1 MRPQRRP
8 RPTPITAIFLA
19 GCVLLAACGGSEEAG
34 VDAAGT
40 GGMVGSDSGGHGGSV
55 GSAGTSGNAGTSGS
69 AATSGSA
76 GTVGTGGG
84 AGSTVMTGTGGAG
97 TGGSSG
103 AAGNG
108 GATGGASAGRGGAAA
123 GTGGGTAGNGGASGS
138 GGSRGGTTGTAG
150 NTGGGG
156 AGGARGGAGGTT
168 GTAGGGSRGG
178 TTGSAGTT
186 GTTGN
191 AGSSGTC
198 TPIAST
204 STRPQ
209 LTSAEAANYTIA
221 KYFASGPDAWDPT
234 AGLGAASSFTPNFTV
249 AADGSGTHT
258 TVQAALTAAAS
269 GTARR
274 YILIKPGTYRGVVSI
289 SGSTPITLYG
299 ADTDA
304 TKVVI
309 VNNASAGDAGG
320 TAQSSTFTSK
330 AAGLELMNL
339 TISNDFATPASG
351 SNIQAVAL
359 YTTGDK
365 TVLQNVRLH
374 GFQDTLYVD
383 SPSATAIARV
393 YIKNSFIEGDTDFI
407 FGRAVMVIDGGEIR
421 YLSSRKGTGS
431 GVHFAPSTH
440 VNNMYGFLAIRVN
453 FTADSGAP
461 SNKIS
466 LGRSWDQS
474 STTPTP
480 NGQAVIREST
490 LGGHI
495 NKTAP
500 WAAAATSGRAYSAT
514 GNRFDEYCNSGP
526 GAGP

>member
-1 MRPQRRP
+1 MEVARAAVLAAVAATAARRRDAAARP
-8 RPTPITAIFLA
+8 RAPAARQPARAAASPATAARRARAVREAEPPGRREARGA
-19 GCVLLAACGGSEEAG
+19 GGARGGTSGTAGGSGAG
-34 VDAAGT
+34 GARGGT
-40 GGMVGSDSGGHGGSV
+40 TGN
-55 GSAGTSGNAGTSGS
+55 AGTSGNAGT
-69 AATSGSA
+69 
-76 GTVGTGGG
+76 
-84 AGSTVMTGTGGAG
+84 
-97 TGGSSG
+97 
-103 AAGNG
+103 
-108 GATGGASAGRGGAAA
+108 
-123 GTGGGTAGNGGASGS
+123 
-138 GGSRGGTTGTAG
+138 
-150 NTGGGG
+150 
-156 AGGARGGAGGTT
+156 
-168 GTAGGGSRGG
+168 
-178 TTGSAGTT
+178 TGSAGS
-186 GTTGN
+186 N
-191 AGSSGTC
+191 ATC
-198 TPIAST
+198 TSIAST

-221 KYFASGPDAWDPT
+221 KYLASGPDAWDPT

-249 AADGSGTHT
+249 ASDGSGTHT
-258 TVQAALTAAAS
+258 SVQAALTAAAS
-269 GTARR
+269 GSTRR
-274 YILIKPGTYRGVVSI
+274 YILVKPGTYRGVVSI

-299 ADTDA
+299 ADGDA
-304 TKVVI
+304 SRVVI
-309 VNNASAGDAGG
+309 VNSASSGDAGG

-330 AAGLELMNL
+330 AAGLQLMNL
-339 TISNDFATPASG
+339 TISNDFATPTSG

-383 SPSATAIARV
+383 SSSATAIARV

-407 FGRAVMVIDGGEIR
+407 FGRAVLVIDGGEIH
-421 YLSSRKGTGS
+421 YLASRKGTGS

-440 VNNMYGFLAIRVN
+440 VNNMYGFLATHVN
-453 FTADSGAP
+453 FTAESGAP

-514 GNRFDEYCNSGP
+514 GNRFNEYCNSGP

>member
-1 MRPQRRP
+1 MRQERRSFP
-8 RPTPITAIFLA
+8 PSITRFLLA
-19 GCVLLAACGGSEEAG
+19 GCVLLAGCGDSPTEGD
-34 VDAAGT
+34 VDAAGVGGAT
-40 GGMVGSDSGGHGGSV
+40 GSGTGGHGGSS
-55 GSAGTSGNAGTSGS
+55 GSAGNGGG
-69 AATSGSA
+69 A
-76 GTVGTGGG
+76 GTVGTAGG
-84 AGSTVMTGTGGAG
+84 AGSTVTGGTSGAGAGGIGGGAGGSAGSAGGATAGRGGSTAGTGGA
-97 TGGSSG
+97 TAVAGGG
-103 AAGNG
+103 IAGNG
-108 GATGGASAGRGGAAA
+108 G
-123 GTGGGTAGNGGASGS
+123 TAGV

-150 NTGGGG
+150 SAGG
-156 AGGARGGAGGTT
+156 AGGARGGTSGTAGSSGAGGARGGTT
-168 GTAGGGSRGG
+168 GNAGTSGSAG
-178 TTGSAGTT
+178 TTGSAG
-186 GTTGN
+186 
-191 AGSSGTC
+191 SSATC
-198 TPIAST
+198 TSIAGT

-221 KYFASGPDAWDPT
+221 KYLASGPDAWDPT

-249 AADGSGTHT
+249 ASDGSGTHT
-258 TVQAALTAAAS
+258 SVQAAVTAAAS
-269 GTARR
+269 GSTRR
-274 YILIKPGTYRGVVSI
+274 YILVKPGTYRGVVSL

-299 ADTDA
+299 ADGDA
-304 TKVVI
+304 SRVVI
-309 VNNASAGDAGG
+309 VNSASSGDAGG

-330 AAGLELMNL
+330 AAGLQLMNL
-339 TISNDFATPASG
+339 TISNDFATPTSG

-383 SPSATAIARV
+383 SSSATAIARV
-393 YIKNSFIEGDTDFI
+393 YIKNGFIEGDTDFI
-407 FGRAVMVIDGGEIR
+407 FGRAVLVIDGGEIH
-421 YLSSRKGTGS
+421 YLASRKGTGS

-440 VNNMYGFLAIRVN
+440 VNNMYGFLASRVN
-453 FTADSGAP
+453 FTAESGAP
-461 SNKIS
+461 SSKIS

-495 NKTAP
+495 SKTAP

-514 GNRFDEYCNSGP
+514 GNRFNEYCNSGP

>member
-1 MRPQRRP
+1 MTSRLS
-8 RPTPITAIFLA
+8 IASASALL
-19 GCVLLAACGGSEEAG
+19 VLGMAACGPAGSDHPG
-34 VDAAGT
+34 GT
-40 GGMVGSDSGGHGGSV
+40 GGTGGDGSGGRGG
-55 GSAGTSGNAGTSGS
+55 AGTSGGTSGTAGGSGGGGGTTDGGGASGAAGTSS
-69 AATSGSA
+69 
-76 GTVGTGGG
+76 GGG
-84 AGSTVMTGTGGAG
+84 AGANGGSGLTGGSGGAG
-97 TGGSSG
+97 G
-103 AAGNG
+103 AGG
-108 GATGGASAGRGGAAA
+108 GAGGIGG
-123 GTGGGTAGNGGASGS
+123 AGNGGASGGS
-138 GGSRGGTTGTAG
+138 AGGTRGGNGGSA
-150 NTGGGG
+150 GGGG
-156 AGGARGGAGGTT
+156 AGASGGGRGGAGGT
-168 GTAGGGSRGG
+168 GGAGIGGRGGGGGGG
-178 TTGSAGTT
+178 TTGGGGQGGGGTT
-186 GTTGN
+186 GTGGAT
-191 AGSSGTC
+191 TC
-198 TPIAST
+198 ANPHAST

-209 LTSAEAANYTIA
+209 LSNADAANYTIA
-221 KYFASGPDAWDPT
+221 KYLASGTDAWDPT
-234 AGLGAASSFTPNFTV
+234 AGLGAASSFTPSFTV

-269 GTARR
+269 GSARR

-299 ADTDA
+299 ADSDA
-304 TKVVI
+304 TRVVI
-309 VNNASAGDAGG
+309 VNGSSAGDAGG

-330 AAGLELMNL
+330 AAGLQLMNL
-339 TISNDFATPASG
+339 TISNDFATPSSG

-393 YIKNSFIEGDTDFI
+393 YIKDSYIEGDTDFI
-407 FGRAVMVIDGGEIR
+407 FGRSVTVIDGGTIH

-440 VNNMYGFLAIRVN
+440 VNNMYGFLAIHVS
-453 FTADSGAP
+453 FTADASAP

-480 NGQAVIREST
+480 NGQATVRESM
-490 LGGHI
+490 LGAHI
-495 NKTAP
+495 NQTAP

-514 GNRFDEYCNSGP
+514 GNRFSEYCNSGP

>member
-1 MRPQRRP
+1 
-8 RPTPITAIFLA
+8 TTGTA
-19 GCVLLAACGGSEEAG
+19 GTSG
-34 VDAAGT
+34 AAGT
-40 GGMVGSDSGGHGGSV
+40 GG
-55 GSAGTSGNAGTSGS
+55 A
-69 AATSGSA
+69 
-76 GTVGTGGG
+76 
-84 AGSTVMTGTGGAG
+84 
-97 TGGSSG
+97 
-103 AAGNG
+103 
-108 GATGGASAGRGGAAA
+108 
-123 GTGGGTAGNGGASGS
+123 
-138 GGSRGGTTGTAG
+138 RGGTTGTAG
-150 NTGGGG
+150 TTGA
-156 AGGARGGAGGTT
+156 AGRGGTT
-168 GTAGGGSRGG
+168 GNAG
-178 TTGSAGTT
+178 TTGSAGSN
-186 GTTGN
+186 GMCASPV
-191 AGSSGTC
+191 AG
-198 TPIAST
+198 T

-221 KYFASGPDAWDPT
+221 KYLSSGPDAWDPT
-234 AGLGAASSFTPNFTV
+234 AGLGSASSFTPNFTV
-249 AADGSGTHT
+249 ASDGSGTHT

-269 GTARR
+269 GSARR

-304 TKVVI
+304 TRVTI
-309 VNNASAGDAGG
+309 VNSASAGDAGG

-330 AAGLELMNL
+330 AAGLQLMNL
-339 TISNDFATPASG
+339 TISNDFATPTSG

-383 SPSATAIARV
+383 SSSATAIARV

-407 FGRAVMVIDGGEIR
+407 FGRAVMVIDGGEIH
-421 YLSSRKGTGS
+421 YLASRKGTGS

-440 VNNMYGFLAIRVN
+440 VDNDYGFLAIHVN
-453 FTADSGAP
+453 FTAESGAP

-514 GNRFDEYCNSGP
+514 GNRFNEYCNSGA

>member
-1 MRPQRRP
+1 M
-8 RPTPITAIFLA
+8 FLLV
-19 GCVLLAACGGSEEAG
+19 GSIVLGGCGGASSEG
-34 VDAAGT
+34 DVDAAGV
-40 GGMVGSDSGGHGGSV
+40 GGASGGHGG
-55 GSAGTSGNAGTSGS
+55 GSGPAGN
-69 AATSGSA
+69 
-76 GTVGTGGG
+76 GGG
-84 AGSTVMTGTGGAG
+84 AGSTGGSAIGG
-97 TGGSSG
+97 TGGSAGSTVTGGMSG
-103 AAGNG
+103 AGTDGGGGGAGAGGGGTIGGAGGGIAGNGNTAGAGGSRG
-108 GATGGASAGRGGAAA
+108 GATGTAGRGGAS
-123 GTGGGTAGNGGASGS
+123 GNSGGNGGSAGS
-138 GGSRGGTTGTAG
+138 GGSGARGGTTGTAG
-150 NTGGGG
+150 TSGS
-156 AGGARGGAGGTT
+156 AGSN
-168 GTAGGGSRGG
+168 GTAGTS
-178 TTGSAGTT
+178 GSAGTT
-186 GTTGN
+186 GT
-191 AGSSGTC
+191 AGSNGMCASA
-198 TPIAST
+198 IAST

-209 LTSAEAANYTIA
+209 LTSAQAASYTIA
-221 KYFASGPDAWDPT
+221 KYFATGPDAWDPT
-234 AGLGAASSFTPNFTV
+234 TGVGAASSLTPSFTV

-269 GTARR
+269 GSARR
-274 YILIKPGTYRGVVSI
+274 FILVKPGTYRGAVSI
-289 SGSTPITLYG
+289 AGSTPITLYG
-299 ADTDA
+299 ADADA
-304 TKVVI
+304 AKVVI
-309 VNNASAGDAGG
+309 VNGASAGDAGG
-320 TAQSSTFTSK
+320 TGQSATFTSK
-330 AAGLELMNL
+330 AAGLQLMNV

-393 YIKNSFIEGDTDFI
+393 YIKDSFIEGDTDFI
-407 FGRAVMVIDGGEIR
+407 FGRAVMVIDGGEIH

-440 VNNMYGFLAIRVN
+440 VDNMYGFLATHVN
-453 FTADSGAP
+453 FTAQSGAP

-490 LGGHI
+490 LGAHI

-514 GNRFDEYCNSGP
+514 GNRFNEYCNSGP

>member
-1 MRPQRRP
+1 M
-8 RPTPITAIFLA
+8 
-19 GCVLLAACGGSEEAG
+19 C
-34 VDAAGT
+34 
-40 GGMVGSDSGGHGGSV
+40 
-55 GSAGTSGNAGTSGS
+55 
-69 AATSGSA
+69 
-76 GTVGTGGG
+76 
-84 AGSTVMTGTGGAG
+84 
-97 TGGSSG
+97 
-103 AAGNG
+103 
-108 GATGGASAGRGGAAA
+108 AS
-123 GTGGGTAGNGGASGS
+123 
-138 GGSRGGTTGTAG
+138 
-150 NTGGGG
+150 
-156 AGGARGGAGGTT
+156 
-168 GTAGGGSRGG
+168 
-178 TTGSAGTT
+178 
-186 GTTGN
+186 
-191 AGSSGTC
+191 
-198 TPIAST
+198 PIAST

-221 KYFASGPDAWDPT
+221 KYLASGPDAWDPT

-249 AADGSGTHT
+249 ASDGSGTHT
-258 TVQAALTAAAS
+258 SVQAAVTAAAS
-269 GTARR
+269 GSARR
-274 YILIKPGTYRGVVSI
+274 YILVKPGTYRGVVSI

-299 ADTDA
+299 ADADA
-304 TKVVI
+304 TRVVI

-320 TAQSSTFTSK
+320 TSQSSTFTSK
-330 AAGLELMNL
+330 AAGLQLMNL
-339 TISNDFATPASG
+339 TISNDFPTPASG
-351 SNIQAVAL
+351 DSLQAVAL

-383 SPSATAIARV
+383 SPNATAIARV
-393 YIKNSFIEGDTDFI
+393 YIKDSFIEGDTDFI
-407 FGRAVMVIDGGEIR
+407 FGRAVMVIDGGEIH

-440 VNNMYGFLAIRVN
+440 VNNMYGFLATHVN
-453 FTADSGAP
+453 FTAEAGAP

-514 GNRFDEYCNSGP
+514 GNRFNEYCNSGP

>member
-1 MRPQRRP
+1 MLP
-8 RPTPITAIFLA
+8 RIGISAVASLLLLGLA
-19 GCVLLAACGGSEEAG
+19 GCGPGSPEPGGRAG
-34 VDAAGT
+34 NGGGQGGT
-40 GGMVGSDSGGHGGSV
+40 G
-55 GSAGTSGNAGTSGS
+55 AGTSGAAAGTTGTGGSGGALGTGGTGPAGAGGGGNASGGGGEGGATAGTTGNGGS
-69 AATSGSA
+69 AAGRGGASGSA
-76 GTVGTGGG
+76 GANGGSGGANGGASGRGGTTGAGGA
-84 AGSTVMTGTGGAG
+84 AGSTAGAGGG

-103 AAGNG
+103 
-108 GATGGASAGRGGAAA
+108 GATAGRGGQ
-123 GTGGGTAGNGGASGS
+123 
-138 GGSRGGTTGTAG
+138 
-150 NTGGGG
+150 GGG
-156 AGGARGGAGGTT
+156 AGTT
-168 GTAGGGSRGG
+168 GAAGA
-178 TTGSAGTT
+178 TGAC
-186 GTTGN
+186 
-191 AGSSGTC
+191 A
-198 TPIAST
+198 TPHAST

-209 LTSAEAANYTIA
+209 LSNTDAANYTIA
-221 KYFASGPDAWDPT
+221 KYLASGPDAWDPT
-234 AGLGAASSFTPNFTV
+234 AGLGAASSFTPSFTV

-269 GTARR
+269 GSARR
-274 YILIKPGTYRGVVSI
+274 YILIKPGTYRETISI

-304 TKVVI
+304 TRVVI
-309 VNNASAGDAGG
+309 VNGKSAGDAGG
-320 TAQSSTFTSK
+320 TAQSSTFTTK
-330 AAGLELMNL
+330 ATGLQLMNL
-339 TISNDFATPASG
+339 TVSNDFATPASG

-383 SPSATAIARV
+383 SPSPTAIARV
-393 YIKNSFIEGDTDFI
+393 YIKDSYVEGDTDFI
-407 FGRAVMVIDGGEIR
+407 FGRAVLVVDGGTIH

-440 VNNMYGFLAIRVN
+440 VDNMYGFLAVHVS
-453 FTADSGAP
+453 FTADASAP

-490 LGGHI
+490 LGAHI
-495 NKTAP
+495 ALTAP

-514 GNRFDEYCNSGP
+514 GNRFYEYCNSGP

>member
-1 MRPQRRP
+1 M
-8 RPTPITAIFLA
+8 
-19 GCVLLAACGGSEEAG
+19 
-34 VDAAGT
+34 
-40 GGMVGSDSGGHGGSV
+40 
-55 GSAGTSGNAGTSGS
+55 TSGRGG
-69 AATSGSA
+69 G
-76 GTVGTGGG
+76 GGG
-84 AGSTVMTGTGGAG
+84 ATGASGGATGGPAAGRGGSTAG
-97 TGGSSG
+97 
-103 AAGNG
+103 
-108 GATGGASAGRGGAAA
+108 TGGASAGASGTAGSSGGSAGSGGGIAGSGGAAGA
-123 GTGGGTAGNGGASGS
+123 GGSRGGTTGAAGNAGGAGGSS
-138 GGSRGGTTGTAG
+138 GGSRGGTTGTG
-150 NTGGGG
+150 
-156 AGGARGGAGGTT
+156 
-168 GTAGGGSRGG
+168 GTAGA
-178 TTGSAGTT
+178 TGSAGTN
-186 GTTGN
+186 G
-191 AGSSGTC
+191 ACAS
-198 TPIAST
+198 PIAST
-204 STRPQ
+204 ATRPQ
-209 LTSAEAANYTIA
+209 LSSADAANYTIA
-221 KYFASGPDAWDPT
+221 KYLASGSDAWDPT
-234 AGLGAASSFTPNFTV
+234 AGLGDASSFTASFTV

-258 TVQAALTAAAS
+258 TVQAAVNAAT

-299 ADTDA
+299 TGTDA

-309 VNNASAGDAGG
+309 VNGASAGDAGG

-330 AAGLELMNL
+330 AAGLQLMNL
-339 TISNDFATPASG
+339 TVSNDFAAPASG

-359 YTTGDK
+359 YATGDK

-383 SPSATAIARV
+383 SPSPTAIARV
-393 YIKNSFIEGDTDFI
+393 YIKDSFIEGDTDFM
-407 FGRAVMVIDGGEIR
+407 FGRAVMVIDGGEIH

-440 VNNMYGFLAIRVN
+440 VDNMYGFLATQVN
-453 FTADSGAP
+453 FTADAGAP

-480 NGQAVIREST
+480 NGQATIRESV
-490 LGGHI
+490 LGAHI

-514 GNRFDEYCNSGP
+514 GNRFYEYCNSGP

>member
-1 MRPQRRP
+1 M
-8 RPTPITAIFLA
+8 
-19 GCVLLAACGGSEEAG
+19 C
-34 VDAAGT
+34 
-40 GGMVGSDSGGHGGSV
+40 
-55 GSAGTSGNAGTSGS
+55 
-69 AATSGSA
+69 
-76 GTVGTGGG
+76 
-84 AGSTVMTGTGGAG
+84 
-97 TGGSSG
+97 
-103 AAGNG
+103 
-108 GATGGASAGRGGAAA
+108 AS
-123 GTGGGTAGNGGASGS
+123 
-138 GGSRGGTTGTAG
+138 
-150 NTGGGG
+150 
-156 AGGARGGAGGTT
+156 
-168 GTAGGGSRGG
+168 
-178 TTGSAGTT
+178 
-186 GTTGN
+186 
-191 AGSSGTC
+191 
-198 TPIAST
+198 PIAST

-209 LTSAEAANYTIA
+209 LTSAQAASYTIA
-221 KYFASGPDAWDPT
+221 KYFASGPDTWDPT
-234 AGLGAASSFTPNFTV
+234 TGLGAASALTPNFTV

-269 GTARR
+269 GSARR

-299 ADTDA
+299 ADADA
-304 TKVVI
+304 TRVVI
-309 VNNASAGDAGG
+309 VNSASAGDAGG

-330 AAGLELMNL
+330 AAGLQLMNL

-393 YIKNSFIEGDTDFI
+393 YIKDSTIEGDTDFI
-407 FGRAVMVIDGGEIR
+407 FGRSVTVIDGGTIH

-440 VNNMYGFLAIRVN
+440 VNNMYGFLAIHVN
-453 FTADSGAP
+453 FTADASAP

-480 NGQAVIREST
+480 NGQATIRESM
-490 LGGHI
+490 LGAHI
-495 NKTAP
+495 SQTAP

-514 GNRFDEYCNSGP
+514 GNRFYEYCNSGP